1 MGTVTGIIVTGM
13 VGTAIMMGMVG
24 TTIMVMAITGMI
36 GLTVGAMGIAIGMM
50 IAGPGLLTVGVTG
63 RVGIRV
69 TERMPPRDTTI
80 RPTNVSTHGTAGIH
94 APIIIMAIN
103 SRPQRRNELPLATTE
118 GTVYLREGEPA
129 PEGRKAVVVTRVFI
143 DPPEQ
148 PLEELPE
155 TTEPSPAIE
164 RPSPQSFN
172 RPLPDYPL
180 GIV

>member
-36 GLTVGAMGIAIGMM
+36 GLPVGTTGMTMIGM
-50 IAGPGLLTVGVTG
+50 IVGPGGLTGG
-63 RVGIRV
+63 GMALVGIRV

-103 SRPQRRNELPLATTE
+103 SRAQRRNELPLATTE

-129 PEGRKAVVVTRVFI
+129 PEGRKAVVVT
-143 DPPEQ
+143 
-148 PLEELPE
+148 
-155 TTEPSPAIE
+155 
-164 RPSPQSFN
+164 
-172 RPLPDYPL
+172 
-180 GIV
+180 